1 MRSSEPHERPT
12 IARFKVLLLLFLL
25 TNITYLDR
33 LCISAAAPAIA
44 NAFNFSP
51 SQMGYVFSAFTLAY
65 AAFEIPSGWLGD
77 YFGTRKA
84 LARIV
89 LWWSIFTALTAAATG
104 FASLVLVRFLFG
116 AGEAGAFPNIA
127 RSISRW
133 FPASHQGRA
142 LSVAF
147 IGNAVGAAISTPLVF
162 KLVERQ
168 GWRLP
173 FVEFGV
179 VGIVWAVVWY
189 RWFRDRPEEH
199 TSVNPEELKFIRSD
213 DADASQLGHTRHVP
227 WLSLLKSGNLALIC
241 AMYFAF
247 GYALYFYIT
256 WLPTYLLKARG
267 FSTSLAGFFSALP
280 WIASAGGFWLGGM
293 STDWLAR
300 RTGSLKIARCGVG
313 AAGLTASALA
323 LVAVV
328 QTEDRVSAAS
338 LIAVAAFCQ
347 MMTGGAAW
355 SVCLDVGRR
364 NAGVVTGCMNMVG
377 NIGGTIAPVVVGYSV
392 ERLGSWNI
400 PFYVTAGVLLFG
412 VAMWMLIDPTR
423 SVVGHEP
430 QSISGQLAYAADRA
444 PGDEIA

>member
-1 MRSSEPHERPT
+1 MAQSAAETTPT
-12 IARFKVLLLLFLL
+12 SARYKVLWLLFFL

-33 LCISAAAPAIA
+33 LCIAAAAPAITSA
-44 NAFNFSP
+44 MGFSP
-51 SQMGYVFSAFTLAY
+51 SQMGYIFSAFTLAY
-65 AAFEIPSGWLGD
+65 AAFEVPSGWLGD

-89 LWWSIFTALTAAATG
+89 VWWSVFTALTSAAVG
-104 FASLVLVRFLFG
+104 FTSLLVVRFLFG

-133 FPASHQGRA
+133 FPSSHQGRA
-142 LSVAF
+142 LSAAF
-147 IGNAVGAAISTPLVF
+147 VGNALGAAIATPLVF
-162 KLVERQ
+162 KLVEFQ

-173 FVEFGV
+173 FVEFGAI
-179 VGIVWAVVWY
+179 GIAWAGIWY
-189 RWFRDRPEEH
+189 WWFRDRPEEH
-199 TSVNPEELKFIRSD
+199 SSVNTAELRLIRSD
-213 DADASQLGHTRHVP
+213 RIDGAELGHTRHVP
-227 WLSLLKSGNLALIC
+227 WSTLIRSTNLAFIC

-267 FSTSLAGFFSALP
+267 FSPNYAGFFSALP
-280 WIASAGGFWLGGM
+280 WIASAAGFWLGGLL
-293 STDWLAR
+293 TDWLAR
-300 RTGSLKIARCGVG
+300 RTENLKIGRCAVG
-313 AAGLTASALA
+313 AVGLVASAIA

-328 QTEDRVSAAS
+328 QTADRVTAAS

-377 NIGGTIAPVVVGYSV
+377 NIGGTVAPIVVGYAV

-400 PFYVTAGVLLFG
+400 PFYATAAVLTFG
-412 VAMWMLIDPTR
+412 AAMWMLIDPQR
-423 SVVGHEP
+423 SVIEREEKVVSAQP
-430 QSISGQLAYAADRA
+430 SYVD
-444 PGDEIA
+444 

>member
-1 MRSSEPHERPT
+1 
-12 IARFKVLLLLFLL
+12 
-25 TNITYLDR
+25 
-33 LCISAAAPAIA
+33 
-44 NAFNFSP
+44 
-51 SQMGYVFSAFTLAY
+51 MGYIFSGFTFAY

-84 LARIV
+84 LTRIV
-89 LWWSIFTALTAAATG
+89 IWWSIFTALTGAATG
-104 FASLVLVRFLFG
+104 FASLLLIRFLFG

-147 IGNAVGAAISTPLVF
+147 VGNAIGAAISTPLVF

-173 FVEFGV
+173 FVEFGAL
-179 VGIVWAVVWY
+179 GIVWAVVWY
-189 RWFRDRPEEH
+189 GWFRDRPEDHE
-199 TSVNPEELKFIRSD
+199 SVDAEEIKFIRSD
-213 DADASQLGHTRHVP
+213 QVDAEQLGHTRHVP
-227 WLSLLKSGNLALIC
+227 WAALLRSTNMAFIC
-241 AMYFAF
+241 GMYFAS

-267 FSTSLAGFFSALP
+267 FSPNYAGLFSALP
-280 WIASAGGFWLGGM
+280 WLASAAGFWLGGL
-293 STDWLAR
+293 STDWLVR

-313 AAGLTASALA
+313 AVGLITSAMA

-328 QTEDRVSAAS
+328 LTEDRLVAAC

-355 SVCLDVGRR
+355 AVCLDVGRR
-364 NAGVVTGCMNMVG
+364 HAGVVTGCMNMVG
-377 NIGGTIAPVVVGYSV
+377 NIGGTIAPVVVGYAV
-392 ERLGSWNI
+392 ERLGSWDI
-400 PFYVTAGVLLFG
+400 PFYVTAGVLTIG
-412 VAMWMLIDPTR
+412 TVMWMLVDPQR
-423 SVVGHEP
+423 SVIG
-430 QSISGQLAYAADRA
+430 
-444 PGDEIA
+444 

>member
-1 MRSSEPHERPT
+1 MVQLELKERPSA
-12 IARFKVLLLLFLL
+12 ARFKVLWLLFLL

-33 LCISAAAPAIA
+33 LCISAAAPAITS
-44 NAFNFSP
+44 AFNFSP
-51 SQMGYVFSAFTLAY
+51 SQKGYIFSAFTLAY

-77 YFGTRKA
+77 YFGSRKA
-84 LARIV
+84 LTRIV
-89 LWWSIFTALTAAATG
+89 IWWSIFTALTGAATG
-104 FASLVLVRFLFG
+104 FASLLLVRFLFG

-147 IGNAVGAAISTPLVF
+147 VGNAVGAAISTPLVF

-173 FVEFGV
+173 FVEFGA
-179 VGIVWAVVWY
+179 VGLVWAVVWY
-189 RWFRDRPEEH
+189 WWFRDRPEDH
-199 TSVNPEELKFIRSD
+199 GSVDVQELKFIRSD
-213 DADASQLGHTRHVP
+213 QVDAEQLGHTRHVP
-227 WLSLLKSGNLALIC
+227 WAAIVTSVNMAFIC
-241 AMYFAF
+241 GMYFAF

-267 FSTSLAGFFSALP
+267 FSANYAGLFSALP
-280 WIASAGGFWLGGM
+280 WLASACGFWLGGL
-293 STDWLAR
+293 STDWLVR

-313 AAGLTASALA
+313 AVGLMTSAMA

-328 QTEDRVSAAS
+328 LTEDRVVAAC

-377 NIGGTIAPVVVGYSV
+377 NIGGTIAPIVVGYAV
-392 ERLGSWNI
+392 ERMGSWDI
-400 PFYVTAGVLLFG
+400 PFYVTAGVLTIG
-412 VAMWMLIDPTR
+412 AVMWLLIDPQR
-423 SVVGHEP
+423 SVIG
-430 QSISGQLAYAADRA
+430 
-444 PGDEIA
+444 

>member
-1 MRSSEPHERPT
+1 MVPLEPTKGPT
-12 IARFKVLLLLFLL
+12 AARFKVLWLLFFL

-33 LCISAAAPAIA
+33 LCISAAAPAITS
-44 NAFNFSP
+44 AFNFSP
-51 SQMGYVFSAFTLAY
+51 SQMGYIFSAFTLAY

-84 LARIV
+84 LTRIV
-89 LWWSIFTALTAAATG
+89 IWWSIFTALTGAATG
-104 FASLVLVRFLFG
+104 FASLLVVRFLFG

-147 IGNAVGAAISTPLVF
+147 IGNAIGAAISTPLVF

-173 FVEFGV
+173 FVGFGA

-189 RWFRDRPEEH
+189 RWFRDRPEDHE
-199 TSVNPEELKFIRSD
+199 SVDAQELKFIRSD
-213 DADASQLGHTRHVP
+213 QVDPEQLGHTSHVP
-227 WLSLLKSGNLALIC
+227 WAVLLRSANMAFIC
-241 AMYFAF
+241 GMYFAF

-267 FSTSLAGFFSALP
+267 FSPNYAGLFSALP
-280 WIASAGGFWLGGM
+280 WLASAGGFWLGGI
-293 STDWLAR
+293 STDWLVR

-313 AAGLTASALA
+313 AVGLITSGMA

-328 QTEDRVSAAS
+328 QTEDSIVAAC

-355 SVCLDVGRR
+355 AVCLDVGRR
-364 NAGVVTGCMNMVG
+364 HAGVVTGCMNMVG
-377 NIGGTIAPVVVGYSV
+377 NIGGTIAPVVVGYAV
-392 ERLGSWNI
+392 ERLGSWDI
-400 PFYVTAGVLLFG
+400 PFYVTAGVLTIG
-412 VAMWMLIDPTR
+412 TVMWMLIDPQR
-423 SVVGHEP
+423 SVIG
-430 QSISGQLAYAADRA
+430 
-444 PGDEIA
+444 

>member
-1 MRSSEPHERPT
+1 MVQLELKERPSA
-12 IARFKVLLLLFLL
+12 ARFKVLWLLFLL

-33 LCISAAAPAIA
+33 LCISAAAPAITS
-44 NAFNFSP
+44 AFNFSP
-51 SQMGYVFSAFTLAY
+51 SQKGYIFSAFTLAY

-77 YFGTRKA
+77 YFESRKA
-84 LARIV
+84 LTRIV
-89 LWWSIFTALTAAATG
+89 IWWSIFTALTGAATG
-104 FASLVLVRFLFG
+104 FASLLPVRFLFG

-147 IGNAVGAAISTPLVF
+147 VGNAVGAAISTPLVF

-173 FVEFGV
+173 FVEFGA
-179 VGIVWAVVWY
+179 VGLVWAVVWY
-189 RWFRDRPEEH
+189 WWFRDRPEDH
-199 TSVNPEELKFIRSD
+199 GSVDVQELKFIRSD
-213 DADASQLGHTRHVP
+213 QVDAEQLGHTRHVP
-227 WLSLLKSGNLALIC
+227 WAAIVTSVNMAFIC
-241 AMYFAF
+241 GMYFAF

-267 FSTSLAGFFSALP
+267 FSANYAGLFSALP
-280 WIASAGGFWLGGM
+280 WLASACGFWLGGL
-293 STDWLAR
+293 STDWLVR

-313 AAGLTASALA
+313 AVGLMTSAMA

-328 QTEDRVSAAS
+328 LTEDRVVAAC

-377 NIGGTIAPVVVGYSV
+377 NIGGTIAPIVVGYAV
-392 ERLGSWNI
+392 ERMGSWDI
-400 PFYVTAGVLLFG
+400 PFYVTAGVLTIG
-412 VAMWMLIDPTR
+412 AVMWLLIDPQR
-423 SVVGHEP
+423 SVIG
-430 QSISGQLAYAADRA
+430 
-444 PGDEIA
+444 

>member
-1 MRSSEPHERPT
+1 MIQPQPKKSPT
-12 IARFKVLLLLFLL
+12 AARFKVLWLLFVL

-33 LCISAAAPAIA
+33 LCISAAAPAITK
-44 NAFNFSP
+44 AFSFSP
-51 SQMGYVFSAFTLAY
+51 SQMGYIFSAFTLAY

-89 LWWSIFTALTAAATG
+89 LWWSIFTALTGAATG

-127 RSISRW
+127 RGISRW

-147 IGNAVGAAISTPLVF
+147 VGNALGAAISTPLVF

-173 FVEFGV
+173 FVEFGAI
-179 VGIVWAVVWY
+179 GIVWAVVWY
-189 RWFRDRPEEH
+189 WWFRDRPEDH
-199 TSVNPEELKFIRSD
+199 RSVNAEELRFIRSD
-213 DADASQLGHTRHVP
+213 QVDAAHLGHTRQVP
-227 WLSLLKSGNLALIC
+227 WATLLRSANLAFIC
-241 AMYFAF
+241 GMYFTF

-267 FSTSLAGFFSALP
+267 FSANYAGLFSALP
-280 WIASAGGFWLGGM
+280 WLASAAAFWLGGLL
-293 STDWLAR
+293 TDWLAR

-313 AAGLTASALA
+313 AVGLITSAMA

-328 QTEDRVSAAS
+328 QTEDRVVAAS

-347 MMTGGAAW
+347 MMTGSAAW

-364 NAGVVTGCMNMVG
+364 NAGVVTGFMNMVG
-377 NIGGTIAPVVVGYSV
+377 NIGGTIAPVVVGYAV
-392 ERLGSWNI
+392 EKRGSWDI
-400 PFYVTAGVLLFG
+400 PFYATAGVLALG
-412 VAMWMLIDPTR
+412 MVMWMLIDPLC
-423 SVVGHEP
+423 SVIGE
-430 QSISGQLAYAADRA
+430 SLAEA
-444 PGDEIA
+444 